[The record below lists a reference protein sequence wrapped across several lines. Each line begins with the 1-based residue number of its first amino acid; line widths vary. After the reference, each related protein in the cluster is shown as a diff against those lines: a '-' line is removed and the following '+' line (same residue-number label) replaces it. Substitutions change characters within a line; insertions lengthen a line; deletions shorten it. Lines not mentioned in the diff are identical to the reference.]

1 MKLVK
6 KITPSSILDAVSNV
20 SGFSTDEL
28 STGTNRG
35 TVSDWRHIG
44 MFVAREHGLT
54 LTETGNLFRRHFK
67 TVTSA
72 ERRVRSKLKDKSV
85 VAAIE
90 RVNKNI
96 EKNDE

>member
-6 KITPSSILDAVSNV
+6 KVTPLNILTAVSNV
-20 SGFSTDEL
+20 SGFTPDEL

-54 LTETGNLFRRHFK
+54 LTEAGKLFGRHYT

-72 ERRVRSKLKDKSV
+72 ERRVRSKLKDASV
-85 VAAIE
+85 STAIE
-90 RVNKNI
+90 RVNNSI
-96 EKNDE
+96 GEQDE

>member
-6 KITPSSILDAVSNV
+6 KVTPSSILDAVSNV
-20 SGFSTDEL
+20 SGFTTDEL

-35 TVSDWRHIG
+35 TVSNWRHIG

-54 LTETGNLFRRHFK
+54 LTEAGDLFGRHYT

-72 ERRVRSKLKDKSV
+72 ERRVRSTLKEESV
-85 VAAIE
+85 VSAID
-90 RVNKNI
+90 RVNNSI
-96 EKNDE
+96 EKQDE